1 MKTVSTLTIQY
12 DHETGEVTANASF
25 GEGIT
30 IGDHENTPLDAKL
43 CIQALFYVNQCM
55 VYVNQCMGDAADSEM
70 TIALRP
76 LN

>member
-30 IGDHENTPLDAKL
+30 IGDHENAPLDAKL
-43 CIQALFYVNQCM
+43 CMKALFFVNE
-55 VYVNQCMGDAADSEM
+55 YMGDAADSEM